1 MKKFNQ
7 VAYRVSILSLL
18 VALLVPGVVRSEE
31 PPEKPLWEFVLFN
44 GAAAIPHYRGSDEHS
59 WYVVPLP
66 YLIYRGEF
74 LRINREGLRGVFLD
88 TEHFETS
95 ISLSGA
101 PPVDDNDAREGM
113 PDLDAMF
120 EVGPALKWHPF
131 GRDPKNSLY
140 FRLASRAAFSA
151 DVDDGPDV
159 SYEGLKYSLNFICE
173 NNSLFEEYD
182 LGFGFN
188 AGVDFSNS
196 ELHGYFYDVPT
207 KYVRPERPFHEADG
221 GYSGFSIA
229 ASLSKKLND
238 RFSLGFYSRWD
249 NLSGAVYEDSPL
261 VKKDDNFTVGA
272 ALVWKIMESKTKVKW
287 EE

>member
-1 MKKFNQ
+1 MKNIKK
-7 VAYRVSILSLL
+7 A
-18 VALLVPGVVRSEE
+18 VVRIPVLLLLFISVPSLAFCEE

-95 ISLSGA
+95 ISLWGA

-120 EVGPALKWHPF
+120 EVGPALKWYPF
-131 GRDPKNSLY
+131 GRATKHSLY
-140 FRLASRAAFSA
+140 FRLACRAAFSA
-151 DVDDGPDV
+151 DFDDGLDV
-159 SYEGLKYSLNFICE
+159 SYEGLKYGLNLIYE
-173 NNSLFEEYD
+173 NNSLFEEHD
-182 LGFGFN
+182 VGFGFN
-188 AGVDFSNS
+188 AGIDFANS

-207 KYVRPERPFHEADG
+207 QYVREDRPFYEADS
-221 GYSGFSIA
+221 GYSGFSLA

-261 VKKDDNFTVGA
+261 VKKEDNFTVGA